1 MDIWFW
7 LALAFIAL
15 ITVFHVRHEMKEY
28 GWQGLVDALRTSF
41 LPWLLLA
48 GGLGLALILILVLG
62 GNDGL
67 LLIVGVPLAVC
78 VIGLIALRFRR

>member
-7 LALAFIAL
+7 LALAFITVIA
-15 ITVFHVRHEMKEY
+15 VFHVRQMMKND
-28 GWQGLVDALRTSF
+28 GWPSLAGALRTTM

-48 GGLGLALILILVLG
+48 GGLGLALLLVLVTG

-67 LLIVGVPLAVC
+67 LLILGVPLAV
-78 VIGLIALRFRR
+78 GFLALIAWGYRD